1 MHLPNFYSDEDW
13 NELSDEERERS
24 QALFTRMEYLDT
36 DELNDRITAI
46 YEEADE
52 IEANIEGTSDIWHAN
67 ALRREAEDLI
77 EMQRRNREND
87 DAN

>member
-1 MHLPNFYSDEDW
+1 VHLPNYYSDEDW

-24 QALFTRMEYLDT
+24 SALYERMETYNN

-52 IEANIEGTSDIWHAN
+52 IQANAEGTSDIWRAN

-77 EMQRRNREND
+77 EMQRRNSEE
-87 DAN
+87 

>member
-1 MHLPNFYSDEDW
+1 MHLPNYYSDEDW

-24 QALFTRMEYLDT
+24 SALYERMETYNN

-52 IEANIEGTSDIWHAN
+52 IQANAEGTSDIWQAN

-77 EMQRRNREND
+77 EMQRRNSEE
-87 DAN
+87 